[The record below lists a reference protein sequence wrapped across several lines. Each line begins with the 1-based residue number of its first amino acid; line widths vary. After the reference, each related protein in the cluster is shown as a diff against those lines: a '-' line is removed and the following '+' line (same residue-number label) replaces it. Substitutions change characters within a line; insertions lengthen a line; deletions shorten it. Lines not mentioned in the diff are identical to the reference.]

1 VRTFL
6 VVWSG
11 QLVSQIGTAMST
23 FALLIWIY
31 QRTGR
36 ATTVALLGF
45 FWFVP
50 VIAIAPLAGVWI
62 DRHDRRRI
70 MLLADTGAAVMTL
83 GVLLLYAGG
92 RLEVWHLYV
101 AEAISGLCWAFQ
113 GPAYTAATTMLLP
126 SRHYAR
132 AAGLRSVATFGA
144 DAVAPF
150 LAGVAVVALGIA
162 GVLVIDLVTFL
173 VAVATLVTVRIPR
186 PESPA
191 AQETTRRGF
200 REEMRVGLQYIR
212 ARRGL
217 LGLLAIFTGIN
228 LFGALTYYAILP
240 PMILARTARDTLAL
254 ASVQSA
260 LGAGAV
266 AGGVLMGVWGG
277 PRRRVHGVL
286 AAAAISFLVGDLLFA
301 TGRTLPVWLVAAFIG
316 SFFVPI
322 IMASDLA
329 IWQSKVPPSL
339 QGRVFSIRSA
349 VRMSTMPLGYLLG
362 GILADGWF
370 EPAMMAGGSLT
381 AAFGWLTGVGPG
393 AGMGV
398 MFLFTA
404 VAGTVMSLAGY
415 LFRAVRDVESDG
427 GAVTLP
433 GAMPSTDAR

>member
-1 VRTFL
+1 MRTFL

-23 FALLIWIY
+23 FALLIWVY
-31 QRTGR
+31 ERTGR

-50 VIAIAPLAGVWI
+50 VIALAPLAGVWI

-83 GVLLLYAGG
+83 GVLLLYASG
-92 RLEVWHLYV
+92 RLEVWHLYI
-101 AEAISGLCWAFQ
+101 AEAISGVCWTFQ

-173 VAVATLVTVRIPR
+173 VAVATLVAVRIPR
-186 PESPA
+186 PEVREAHDATPSS
-191 AQETTRRGF
+191 F
-200 REEMRVGLQYIR
+200 REEMRVGFKYLR
-212 ARRGL
+212 VRRGL
-217 LGLLAIFTGIN
+217 LALLGIHTGIN
-228 LFGALTYYAILP
+228 LFAALTYYAILP
-240 PMILARTARDTLAL
+240 PMILARTVRDTLAL

-266 AGGVLMGVWGG
+266 AGGVLMGLWGG
-277 PRRRVHGVL
+277 PRRRIHGVL
-286 AAAAISFLVGDLLFA
+286 VGAAISFLAGDLLFA
-301 TGRTLPVWLVAAFIG
+301 LGRTLPVWLVAAFVG
-316 SFFVPI
+316 AFFVPI

-362 GILADGWF
+362 GVLADGWF
-370 EPAMMAGGSLT
+370 EPAMVAGGWLT
-381 AAFGWLTGVGPG
+381 PAFGWLVGVGPG

-404 VAGTVMSLAGY
+404 VAGTAMSLAGY

-427 GAVTLP
+427 VSVSGE
-433 GAMPSTDAR
+433 R